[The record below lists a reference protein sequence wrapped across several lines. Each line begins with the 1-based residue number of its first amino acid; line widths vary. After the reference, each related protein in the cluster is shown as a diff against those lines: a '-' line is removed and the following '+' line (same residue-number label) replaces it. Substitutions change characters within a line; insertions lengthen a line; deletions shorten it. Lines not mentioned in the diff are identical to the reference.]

1 MEDHLRDRYRLEAEW
16 QSLCTDEANEE
27 RPSCSIALSETNTK
41 KNRYIDCIPC
51 KLNNLNYDL
60 FIKVMIDAH
69 HLTFIFTCR
78 LSFLSIYIYLYAFY
92 PCRCH

>member
-51 KLNNLNYDL
+51 KLNNLNYNRCTSFDIY
-60 FIKVMIDAH
+60 F
-69 HLTFIFTCR
+69 HLSSVVS
-78 LSFLSIYIYLYAFY
+78 LYIYLYAFY
-92 PCRCH
+92 PCRCY

>member
-69 HLTFIFTCR
+69 FSLAICR
-78 LSFLSIYIYLYAFY
+78 LFIYISICILSV
-92 PCRCH
+92 PLPLSHIC